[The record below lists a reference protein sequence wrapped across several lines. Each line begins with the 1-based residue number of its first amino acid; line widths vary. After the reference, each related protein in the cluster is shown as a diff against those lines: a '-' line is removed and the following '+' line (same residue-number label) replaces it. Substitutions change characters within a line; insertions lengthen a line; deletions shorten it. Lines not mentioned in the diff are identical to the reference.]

1 MKPFEEKESR
11 QALETVMMLAEMTA
25 DTYNINLLTDALET
39 LQNRVDDVR
48 DEIAI
53 EKAKEEAKYAVISAI
68 QEYFVMGG
76 YFEIS
81 DSEGDINETVA
92 DMKHFESCVEFMM

>member
-25 DTYNINLLTDALET
+25 DDYNIDLLADALET

-48 DEIAI
+48 DEIVL
-53 EKAKEEAKYAVISAI
+53 EKAKQAVISAI

-92 DMKHFESCVEFMM
+92 DMKHFESCVQFMM

>member
-11 QALETVMMLAEMTA
+11 QALETVVMLAEMTA
-25 DTYNINLLTDALET
+25 DDYNIDLLADALET

-48 DEIAI
+48 DEIVL
-53 EKAKEEAKYAVISAI
+53 EKAKQAVIFAI
-68 QEYFVMGG
+68 QEYFAMGG